1 MLINLWSD
9 GLSSQCAVGVEMLC
23 CALTGRASRTEHLP
37 KVSRSSFV
45 RRLADTVDPSVVMS
59 SHMCIYG
66 GDSDLVRALSMD
78 WFIKSAVGYRL
89 TGEPTRC
96 LCEHN
101 AAVASGLS
109 RSQIAQTWRLVR
121 LMCAVATPQS
131 NTTHV
136 QPALPIAEP
145 GLLTLLPHRSL
156 LIALLLLFIFTA
168 VAAYWC
174 QKTFFCVKDFL
185 LF

>member
-1 MLINLWSD
+1 
-9 GLSSQCAVGVEMLC
+9 MLC
-23 CALTGRASRTEHLP
+23 CALTGRASRSEHLP

-59 SHMCIYG
+59 SHMCVYG

-89 TGEPTRC
+89 TGELTRS

-145 GLLTLLPHRSL
+145 GLLTLLPHRLL
-156 LIALLLLFIFTA
+156 LIVIVYIYRCCCLLMS
-168 VAAYWC
+168 
-174 QKTFFCVKDFL
+174 KTFFCVKDFL